1 MKAPPIN
8 VSSTLLANTFKKPPS
23 RLFRSHFRLAFP
35 IRTHIRYSF
44 FAFFLTFSPLAFR
57 FSKYVCFPHR
67 TTLVHVHMH
76 TTTVSIY
83 WVDTYTHTLRPF
95 GYGKCFWKFCYCCC
109 WCCCCCTAFPC
120 SSRKYHTTHCS
131 MLEILLNYAGSPL
144 YYVIVLYW
152 FTENFVL
159 WIGWNVCWT
168 ICRVTNVDMISIV
181 PVLFSLRIYCHTSQ
195 TNTTRWCV
203 IEWAKHI

>member
-83 WVDTYTHTLRPF
+83 WVDTYTHTPSIRIWQMLLKVLLLLLLMLLLL
-95 GYGKCFWKFCYCCC
+95 YCFSLFLAKISHY
-109 WCCCCCTAFPC
+109 P
-120 SSRKYHTTHCS
+120 
-131 MLEILLNYAGSPL
+131 LLNA
-144 YYVIVLYW
+144 W
-152 FTENFVL
+152 
-159 WIGWNVCWT
+159 
-168 ICRVTNVDMISIV
+168 
-181 PVLFSLRIYCHTSQ
+181 
-195 TNTTRWCV
+195 NTTELCRFAVVLCYRSVLVYWKLCTVNRMECV
-203 IEWAKHI
+203 LNYM